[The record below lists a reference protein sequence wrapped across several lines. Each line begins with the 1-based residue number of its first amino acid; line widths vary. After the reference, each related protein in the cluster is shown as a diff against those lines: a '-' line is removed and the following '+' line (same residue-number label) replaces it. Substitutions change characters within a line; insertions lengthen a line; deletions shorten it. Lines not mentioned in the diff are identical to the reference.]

1 MMRHSPRVSQ
11 SVWAAGAI
19 AALAVI
25 ALAPRAAGAQAG
37 FVLIVHPANPM
48 SVVARSDASKLFLEK
63 LTRWPNGQKVQP
75 VDEVES
81 SPIRRRFSEAVHG
94 MDVPSVKS
102 FWQEIVFSGRGDP
115 PPERVSDAE
124 VIAYVRA
131 NPNAIG
137 YVSSDTPVTGVR
149 VVMLKP

>member
-1 MMRHSPRVSQ
+1 MMRYPKI
-11 SVWAAGAI
+11 AGTVGV
-19 AALAVI
+19 AVTLVI
-25 ALAPRAAGAQAG
+25 ITSTPRAAGAQTG

-48 SVVARSDASKLFLEK
+48 SIVARADASKLFLEK

-81 SPIRRRFSEAVHG
+81 SPVRRRFSEAVHG

-124 VIAYVRA
+124 VVAYVRA

-137 YVSSDTPVTGVR
+137 YVSSDAPIAGVR
-149 VVMLKP
+149 VITLKP